1 MSDMYR
7 WADYYDLT
15 QRGVPG
21 DVEFYLEMARQA
33 EGKVLDLA
41 CGTGRISIPLAQ
53 AGVDVTGLD
62 LSAEMLERARSKA
75 LDSGV
80 GDNLRLLQGDMRN
93 FQLDDRFSLIMIP
106 FRSFL
111 HLLHIHEQM
120 KALRCIRNHLAPG
133 GKFVMNV
140 FVPKIEHFVQENEKM
155 SLRGTYRLESGE
167 EVAMWDYTRYDHFQQ
182 LSEVTRIYERTDEN
196 GVVTE
201 RIKGRFTLRYIY
213 PAELHHLL
221 RLNGFQV
228 VQRYGS
234 FAKEPFDAKSTEL
247 IVVAEARP

>member
-7 WADYYDLT
+7 WTDYYDLT
-15 QRGVPG
+15 QQGVSG
-21 DVEFYLEMARQA
+21 DVGFYLELARQA

-41 CGTGRISIPLAQ
+41 CGTGRICIPLAQ

-62 LSAEMLERARSKA
+62 LSAEMLERARRKA
-75 LDSGV
+75 QESGV
-80 GDNLRLLQGDMRN
+80 GDRLRLLQGDMRQ
-93 FQLDDRFSLIMIP
+93 FQLDQTFSLIMIP

-120 KALRCIRNHLAPG
+120 KALKCIRQHLAPG
-133 GKFVMNV
+133 GKFAMNV
-140 FVPKIEHFVQENEKM
+140 FVPRIEHFVEESEKM
-155 SLRGTYRLESGE
+155 SLRGTYRLETGE
-167 EVAMWDYTRYDHFQQ
+167 EVAMWDYTRFDHFQQ
-182 LSEVTRIYERTDEN
+182 LAEVTRIYERTDPD
-196 GVVTE
+196 GVVTQ
-201 RIKGRFTLRYIY
+201 RVKGRFTLRYIY

-221 RLNGFQV
+221 RLNGFKV

-247 IVVAEARP
+247 VLVAEAL